1 MANYKLRQFVTE
13 RAFGCCE
20 YCMSKEKFS
29 SQSFSLEH
37 IFPKILGGNQDI
49 DNLALACQGC
59 NNFKFTKIKI
69 IDKDTETETSLF
81 NPRQDEWTEHFG
93 WNHNCT
99 IILGLSAIGRVTVDA
114 LQLNREN
121 LINQRIIY
129 RAFGIHPP
137 KHSI

>member
-20 YCMSKEKFS
+20 YCMSQEKFS

-37 IFPKILGGNQDI
+37 IFPKILGGNQEI

>member
-20 YCMSKEKFS
+20 YCMSQEKFS